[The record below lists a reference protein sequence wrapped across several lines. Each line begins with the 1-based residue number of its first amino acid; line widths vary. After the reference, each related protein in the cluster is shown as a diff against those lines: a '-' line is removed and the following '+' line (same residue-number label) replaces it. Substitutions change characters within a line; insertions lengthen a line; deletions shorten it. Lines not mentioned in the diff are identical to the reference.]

1 MKSNDEVNAILN
13 ATANDVLD
21 WFGAEDTGTR
31 DAVNLIVN
39 VFVERLTDSA
49 KSIEEVIEENYDATP
64 DEVYDW
70 CRS

>member
-1 MKSNDEVNAILN
+1 MLN
-13 ATANDVLD
+13 AAADDVTD

-39 VFVERLTDSA
+39 VVAERLKGSA
-49 KSIEEVIEENYDATP
+49 KEINEIIEEGYDATP